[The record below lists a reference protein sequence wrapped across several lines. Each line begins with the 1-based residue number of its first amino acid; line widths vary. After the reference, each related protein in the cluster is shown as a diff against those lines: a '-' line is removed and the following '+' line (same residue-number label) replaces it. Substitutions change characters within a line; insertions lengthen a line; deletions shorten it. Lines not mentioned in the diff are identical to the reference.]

1 MVEQAQFMTIVVRV
15 QQILSDVRVLLL
27 MARYFDL
34 ERFAHHFSG
43 QAGDGAVESGREQ
56 QGLAIGGSAPYN
68 GFDVFDEAHIEHAIG
83 RSDEHTSELQSLMR
97 NLY

>member
-1 MVEQAQFMTIVVRV
+1 MVGQAQFMTIVVRV

-43 QAGDGAVESGREQ
+43 QAGDGAVESGGEQ
-56 QGLAIGGSAPYN
+56 QGLALGGSAPDN
-68 GFDVFDEAHIEHAIG
+68 GFDVLDVAPITNDTGFVEKQEMNSEHV
-83 RSDEHTSELQSLMR
+83 DVL
-97 NLY
+97 